1 MSQPVHLNDG
11 SRFPLS
17 PLPSADVGGSADG
30 TAVCFADQQQGS
42 LLDSAPCSPSLD
54 LCDAKLRLVGQ
65 RPGAYA
71 HKPESIFRSRTGTHR
86 MFSSLEELTELISEI
101 GPYVSGLAVAEP
113 ISALRLRYHLDFRV
127 RQKSYRQF
135 HIPKKSGGTRTIT
148 APDGELKDILL
159 SLAFILSELYT
170 PTAEAMAFVRRRS
183 IVDNAR
189 QHLGRNYVLNLD
201 LKDFF
206 TSITANIVEN
216 SLSRIGIP
224 PLVAKDMA
232 TLCTYPYVVNHHIK
246 NVLPQGAPTSPILS
260 NICAM
265 TLDSRL
271 SGLARRF
278 HLAYTRYADDIT
290 FSSNHNV
297 YQPDGVFMQE
307 LHRIIDECHFT
318 INPKKTRLQKRG
330 TRQEV
335 TGLTVCSKPNVSRK
349 YIKSLRAQIHKIK
362 HTETPTAHE
371 INVARG
377 KLNYLRMVKGATDPT
392 YLAYL
397 KRLNIA
403 VKGKHFANTLRSL

>member
-1 MSQPVHLNDG
+1 VSQPVHLNDG
-11 SRFPLS
+11 SEFPLS
-17 PLPSADVGGSADG
+17 PLPSADVGGRANGTPVYSAN
-30 TAVCFADQQQGS
+30 QQQGS

-54 LCDAKLRLVGQ
+54 LCDSKLLLVRQ
-65 RPGAYA
+65 RPGAQA
-71 HKPESIFRSRTGTHR
+71 RKLESIYGSRTSTHR
-86 MFSSLEELTELISEI
+86 MFSSLEELAELISEI
-101 GPYVSGLAVAEP
+101 GPYVSGLSVAEP
-113 ISALRLRYHLDFRV
+113 VTASRLRYYLDSRI

-159 SLAFILSELYT
+159 TLAFILSELYV
-170 PTAEAMAFVRRRS
+170 PTAEAMAFIRGRS

-189 QHLGRNYVLNLD
+189 QHLDRNYVLNLD

-206 TSITANIVEN
+206 TSITANMVEN
-216 SLSRIGIP
+216 SLMRIGIP
-224 PLVAKDMA
+224 PLVAKDMS
-232 TLCTYPYVVNHHIK
+232 TLCTYPSVENHHIK

-260 NICAM
+260 NICTM

-297 YQPDGVFMQE
+297 YQPDGAFLQE

-318 INPKKTRLQKRG
+318 INPRKTRLQKRG
-330 TRQEV
+330 TQQEV
-335 TGLTVCSKPNVSRK
+335 TGLTVCSKPNVSRR
-349 YIKSLRAQIHKIK
+349 YIKNLRAQIHKIK
-362 HTETPTAHE
+362 HTEAPTSHE

-392 YLAYL
+392 YLACL

-403 VKGKHFANTLRSL
+403 VKGKHFG

>member
-11 SRFPLS
+11 SKIPLG

-30 TAVCFADQQQGS
+30 TAVCFADQQQGL

-54 LCDAKLRLVGQ
+54 LCDSKLRLVGQ

-71 HKPESIFRSRTGTHR
+71 HKPESIYGSHTGSHR
-86 MFSSLEELTELISEI
+86 MFSSLEELAELISEI
-101 GPYVSGLAVAEP
+101 GPYVSGL
-113 ISALRLRYHLDFRV
+113 S
-127 RQKSYRQF
+127 
-135 HIPKKSGGTRTIT
+135 
-148 APDGELKDILL
+148 
-159 SLAFILSELYT
+159 
-170 PTAEAMAFVRRRS
+170 
-183 IVDNAR
+183 
-189 QHLGRNYVLNLD
+189 
-201 LKDFF
+201 
-206 TSITANIVEN
+206 
-216 SLSRIGIP
+216 
-224 PLVAKDMA
+224 
-232 TLCTYPYVVNHHIK
+232 
-246 NVLPQGAPTSPILS
+246 
-260 NICAM
+260 
-265 TLDSRL
+265 
-271 SGLARRF
+271 RRF

-362 HTETPTAHE
+362 HTEAPTVHE

-397 KRLNIA
+397 KHLNIA
-403 VKGKHFANTLRSL
+403 VKGKHFG